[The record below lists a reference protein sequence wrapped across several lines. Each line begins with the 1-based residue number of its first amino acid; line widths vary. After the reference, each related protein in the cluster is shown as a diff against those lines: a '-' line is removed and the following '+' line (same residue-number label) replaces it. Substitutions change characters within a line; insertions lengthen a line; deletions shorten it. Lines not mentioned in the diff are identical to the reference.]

1 MIGNNYHGIECFRR
15 SLYLVPPQYKDVPL
29 VNLANIL
36 YSWGRY
42 EDAIRIMKDA
52 LAINDLEV
60 YTMFVLSF
68 MAYLVSCY

>member
-1 MIGNNYHGIECFRR
+1 MTITSYIQR
-15 SLYLVPPQYKDVPL
+15 DDD
-29 VNLANIL
+29 ANIL

-60 YTMFVLSF
+60 YTMFVLGF
-68 MAYLVSCY
+68 MSYLFLCY